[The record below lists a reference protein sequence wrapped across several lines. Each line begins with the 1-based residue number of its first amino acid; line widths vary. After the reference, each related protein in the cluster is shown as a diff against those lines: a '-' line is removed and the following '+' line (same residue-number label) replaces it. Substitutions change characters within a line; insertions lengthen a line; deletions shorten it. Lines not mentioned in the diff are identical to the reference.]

1 VDRARVATWMEAF
14 RRAWISNDP
23 VEVADLFAADAVYV
37 IDPFAD
43 AWVGRDEIVRRW
55 TAGISQ
61 QVELEYEIQA
71 LEGDVAVIH
80 WVVVT
85 RNAGDPVRVQYDG
98 VVLLR
103 FAGDGRCREL
113 REWYFRRELH

>member
-37 IDPFAD
+37 MDPFAD